1 MIYIRKTDDECENE
15 RCIIAM
21 FVQKFG
27 HHPRGFEY
35 FTGDEKE
42 MVRIIESVLDP
53 QIPLCW
59 WDGQP
64 VHVKE
69 MIKGVHAALGHR
81 HFQYEDLV
89 EALEARGFHI
99 DPVTFVASK
108 NPRFLT
114 KSVEP
119 PQ

>member
-1 MIYIRKTDDECENE
+1 MEAY
-15 RCIIAM
+15 
-21 FVQKFG
+21 
-27 HHPRGFEY
+27 
-35 FTGDEKE
+35 
-42 MVRIIESVLDP
+42 LDS
-53 QIPLCW
+53 

-108 NPRFLT
+108 NPRFLP
-114 KSVEP
+114 KSVDP